1 MLKKRFTESMILL
14 CAISLLLLEAADTKD
29 NRFLQIQ
36 SAKTDVSNSRYG
48 SYICQMHSL
57 TEEIMEISQGTLAD
71 TVLTPLRGLH
81 HGVPFRFAIPT
92 VRKENPNHAVTPTE
106 PSSDVATPDDD
117 ALKSAASQE
126 RQNDPVTPAEPDTSN
141 PPAANTDEK
150 AEEPPFDEYDMYT
163 NSYVD
168 LKEEADFNS
177 ATIATLEP
185 NTILKVTGEDG
196 EWRSVRLNEST
207 PGYLEVSRLSPEET
221 PIAAL
226 NRWGIALSAE
236 ETDLLA
242 DIVFL
247 EAGIDSLVGKE
258 AVVETIFNRVNSDSF
273 PGDLYSVLSQKGQF
287 STWPLLDRA
296 APGSEEYQAIH
307 DVVYGATYILDPEYV
322 YFSRRKANGYDFI
335 KIGKHWFGRE

>member
-36 SAKTDVSNSRYG
+36 SAKTDVSNRRNG
-48 SYICQMHSL
+48 SYSCQMHSL
-57 TEEIMEISQGTLAD
+57 TEEILKISQGTLAD

-81 HGVPFRFAIPT
+81 HGVPFDFAIPT
-92 VRKENPNHAVTPTE
+92 VRKENSQYTTTPSEPLSAAVTPGDAALE
-106 PSSDVATPDDD
+106 PT
-117 ALKSAASQE
+117 ASKE
-126 RQNDPVTPAEPDTSN
+126 HRDKTVTPAEPDSPQSPSETE
-141 PPAANTDEK
+141 AVK
-150 AEEPPFDEYDMYT
+150 AEEAFAAYDMYT

-168 LKEEADFNS
+168 LKERADANS

-185 NTILKVTGEDG
+185 NTALKVTGEDG
-196 EWRSVRLNEST
+196 SWRSVQLDAAT
-207 PGYLEVSRLSPEET
+207 PGYLEVSRLSAEET
-221 PIAAL
+221 PIEAL

-258 AVVETIFNRVNSDSF
+258 AVIETIFNRVSSASF
-273 PGDLYSVLSQKGQF
+273 PSDLYSVLSQKGQF